1 MIARATLRQLSAALF
16 LTLCLPGA
24 VLAQAGDTA
33 PAAQNP
39 AAVRVVI
46 LEQLMKPLP
55 TGHKDLA
62 AAVQEL
68 EQEQEFAPQIA
79 RMQVLEGEVRAELN
93 AVALAEEAGK
103 DDLAAR
109 NRAQTLSRR
118 LADTQEEVGRLFTSR
133 QSAKYNP
140 VIQEIDRELQHYA
153 ATTGTGEVFLI
164 TAGELSAQPEA
175 PLLDVTGQFVAWAN
189 AQP

>member
-16 LTLCLPGA
+16 LTLGLPGA

-33 PAAQNP
+33 SAAQNL
-39 AAVRVVI
+39 AALRVVI
-46 LEQLMKPLP
+46 LEQLMMPLP
-55 TGHKDLA
+55 KGHKDLA
-62 AAVQEL
+62 PAVQEL
-68 EQEQEFAPQIA
+68 EQEFAPQIA
-79 RMQVLEGEVRAELN
+79 RMQALEGEVRAELN
-93 AVALAEEAGK
+93 TVALAEEAGK

-118 LADTQEEVGRLFTSR
+118 LADMQEEVGRLFTSR

-140 VIQEIDRELQHYA
+140 VIQEIDRELQRYA

-164 TAGELSAQPEA
+164 TAGELNAQPQT